1 MCIHGGSGRC
11 AGFCL
16 QYYSKIIF
24 VGKICMEYL
33 KYSFSEIK
41 DTNRNGITFISGEK
55 INFKE
60 CIKRRYNSETCVAER
75 DISAQPPYFEFF
87 TPNKT
92 IRIVFDKKGLF
103 SKSKN
108 SNYFLKLQMTIIE
121 YGYSSY
127 DLS

>member
-1 MCIHGGSGRC
+1 M
-11 AGFCL
+11 AKL
-16 QYYSKIIF
+16 ANAPNF
-24 VGKICMEYL
+24 VCVTTVKLFLGKICMEYL
-33 KYSFSEIK
+33 KYSFSNIK
-41 DTNRNGITFISGEK
+41 NINRIGIAFISGEK

-75 DISAQPPYFEFF
+75 DISAKPPYFEFF
-87 TPNKT
+87 TPNKP

-103 SKSKN
+103 SKLKN
-108 SNYFLKLQMTIIE
+108 SNYFLKLQMMIIE

>member
-1 MCIHGGSGRC
+1 MN
-11 AGFCL
+11 
-16 QYYSKIIF
+16 
-24 VGKICMEYL
+24 YL

-41 DTNRNGITFISGEK
+41 DIDKNGITFISGEI

-60 CIKRRYNSETCVAER
+60 CINRRYKSETCVAER
-75 DISAQPPYFEFF
+75 DISAKPPYFEFF
-87 TPNKT
+87 TPNKP

-103 SKSKN
+103 SKLKN
-108 SNYFLKLQMTIIE
+108 SNYFLKLQMMIIE